1 MFCLLIKNNFEEI
14 SNSDKKIEQTL
25 NNEYL
30 SSQNNNNNINKAEEE
45 IDLNNNIQ
53 ETNNEEINEIIS
65 KNKPDNID
73 LKDSSSEK
81 VNPNN
86 ENNTEIE
93 NNLDNNIT
101 EQFIENNVIENSK
114 FTEMVNNYEQK
125 IKELISVK
133 ENLEGRLTELEKE
146 VILYKKN
153 LDKNNNVINCLLDE
167 NANLVEN
174 ANLNQSQESLKSSN
188 PNINSA
194 NNSAQN
200 KSYVISEIDKDLLDS
215 SAMELSTLRHDLAVV
230 NLELREKNLEIEQAG
245 ILKQQISDLKKQLE
259 TEIDRNQKI
268 EDNYSNNLY
277 QFQEKSN
284 AKVVQ
289 LVEEIE
295 TYQNQLKNIKLKLQ
309 QKQEIESLKQESM
322 Y

>member
-1 MFCLLIKNNFEEI
+1 
-14 SNSDKKIEQTL
+14 
-25 NNEYL
+25 
-30 SSQNNNNNINKAEEE
+30 
-45 IDLNNNIQ
+45 
-53 ETNNEEINEIIS
+53 
-65 KNKPDNID
+65 
-73 LKDSSSEK
+73 LKDSSEII
-81 VNPNN
+81 NPNN
-86 ENNTEIE
+86 EENTEVE
-93 NNLDNNIT
+93 NNLDNSIT
-101 EQFIENNVIENSK
+101 EQVIENNIIENDK
-114 FTEMVNNYEQK
+114 FKEMVNNYEKK
-125 IKELISVK
+125 INNLTSIK
-133 ENLEGRLTELEKE
+133 ENLENRLAELEKE
-146 VILYKKN
+146 ITLYKKN

-174 ANLNQSQESLKSSN
+174 ANITQSQESLKLSN
-188 PNINSA
+188 SNVNTT
-194 NNSAQN
+194 NNTTPN

-230 NLELREKNLEIEQAG
+230 NLELREKNLEIEQAN
-245 ILKQQISDLKKQLE
+245 ILKQQISDLKQQLE

-309 QKQEIESLKQESM
+309 QKQEIESLKQESK